1 MKIDQK
7 NTTNKTTV
15 SVRRPHPLNA
25 PNIDSPPPPVRL
37 AVIPGTDENC
47 PDRKTLYNKVTQN
60 RSAITNTIPIRS
72 PHPPNIP
79 NIEPSPLRTVCPIN
93 GPVLLE
99 CPDEFIPNTN
109 VSQNRSISTD
119 TPPLR
124 LSGTHDTPGLTFP
137 PPPDTLSGNHP
148 GAGNS
153 SADEFLLRAQIIV
166 PR

>member
-1 MKIDQK
+1 MS
-7 NTTNKTTV
+7 TA
-15 SVRRPHPLNA
+15 PPLTHRTST
-25 PNIDSPPPPVRL
+25 SPLSVRL
-37 AVIPGTDENC
+37 AINSGTDNGC
-47 PDRKTLYNKVTQN
+47 PDRKTLNTKVTQN
-60 RSAITNTIPIRS
+60 ESTNTDTIPIRS
-72 PHPPNIP
+72 PHPSNTT
-79 NIEPSPLRTVCPIN
+79 NIEPSPPLRMVWPIN

-124 LSGTHDTPGLTFP
+124 LSGTHDTPGLIF

-153 SADEFLLRAQIIV
+153 SADEFPLRTQIII

>member
-1 MKIDQK
+1 MKVAQK
-7 NTTNKTTV
+7 NTPVKNTL
-15 SVRRPHPLNA
+15 SVGL
-25 PNIDSPPPPVRL
+25 
-37 AVIPGTDENC
+37 
-47 PDRKTLYNKVTQN
+47 
-60 RSAITNTIPIRS
+60 

-79 NIEPSPLRTVCPIN
+79 NVEPSPLQTICPIN

-124 LSGTHDTPGLTFP
+124 LSDTHDTPGLIFP
-137 PPPDTLSGNHP
+137 PTDTLSGNHP

-153 SADEFLLRAQIIV
+153 SADEFPLRAQIIV
-166 PR
+166 PTLEH